1 MDVRTLCLGV
11 LNLGDASGYEIKKMF
26 EEGPFA
32 HFHQAGFGSIYP
44 ALGSLH
50 EDGCV
55 SCTEV
60 AAERR
65 PAKKVYAITEKGRT
79 AFRQSLTKWPAPDKI
94 RSEFV
99 FMLFFADL
107 MEEEHLGAVYD
118 AYLSHYRR
126 YVEQIRGVD
135 SAGIPPGRLF
145 ARGFGLAFYEAAVK
159 YLESNRSLLLDDRGE
174 APGRK
179 TGTDK

>member
-11 LNLGDASGYEIKKMF
+11 LSLGDASGYEIKKAF
-26 EEGPFA
+26 EAGPFA

-44 ALGSLH
+44 ALGGLH

-55 SCTEV
+55 SFTEV
-60 AAERR
+60 ATDRR

-79 AFRQSLTKWPAPDKI
+79 AFRQALTKWPAPDKI

-107 MEEEHLGAVYD
+107 MDEDHLDAVYD
-118 AYLSHYRR
+118 AYLAHYRR
-126 YVEQIRGVD
+126 HVEQIRGLD
-135 SAGIPPGRLF
+135 STGIAPGRLF
-145 ARGFGLAFYEAAVK
+145 ARGFGLAFYEAAVE
-159 YLESNRSLLLDDRGE
+159 YLETNRALLLNQRAAAAGQ
-174 APGRK
+174 K
-179 TGTDK
+179 TGTDR